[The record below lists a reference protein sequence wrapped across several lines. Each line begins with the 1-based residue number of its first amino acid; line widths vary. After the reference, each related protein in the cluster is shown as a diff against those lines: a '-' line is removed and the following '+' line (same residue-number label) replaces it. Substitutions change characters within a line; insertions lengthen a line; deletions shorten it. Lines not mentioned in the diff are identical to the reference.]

1 MSSSVGADIGVLWRR
16 KAGKGWE
23 SSFNVGIQTYP
34 LDYEARNATSASYQE
49 QAIKVHLKA
58 TATTISRLSRN
69 HFAPGPMA
77 TEYPMAKALR
87 GKVHRGA
94 REVKQ

>member
-1 MSSSVGADIGVLWRR
+1 MSGSVSADIGVLWRR
-16 KAGKGWE
+16 KSGKGWE

-34 LDYEARNATSASYQE
+34 LDYEARNTSASYQE
-49 QAIKVHLKA
+49 QDIKVHLKA

-69 HFAPGPMA
+69 LFAPGPMA
-77 TEYPMAKALR
+77 TEHPMAKTLR
-87 GKVHRGA
+87 GKVHGGA